1 MDIKTVGVKF
11 NEYAAARLK
20 AEVEYAGVSQRNLA
34 RLLNTTGAQVNH
46 YLNNNRTIPIDFLG
60 RVCKVINADPAEIV
74 NRAWDD
80 TRKAQIREQLSADSF
95 TVYDGEDEE
104 EELISAALDDE
115 RHDFSQ
121 HGDEDELTQLDP

>member
-1 MDIKTVGVKF
+1 MDIKTVGMKF
-11 NEYAAARLK
+11 NEHAAARLK
-20 AEVEYAGVSQRNLA
+20 AEVEYAGVSQHNLA

-80 TRKAQIREQLSADSF
+80 TRKPR
-95 TVYDGEDEE
+95 
-104 EELISAALDDE
+104 
-115 RHDFSQ
+115 
-121 HGDEDELTQLDP
+121 